1 MCAPG
6 DVEVPLPYSVGM
18 PTAFR
23 FILRARAVGVSSI
36 HSIRPLGDTAWS
48 GMRSQGFNE
57 DTTASTRYLI
67 SKLWWRLAPI
77 LRVSRNRVALALL
90 CLLGAKAGLLCIPFL
105 LKALVDG
112 LDTDSG
118 QLAIHVI
125 LLLVLAYGAARL
137 TNTLFAELRD
147 TLFGRVTEKAM
158 HSISLQTFRH
168 VHSLDVDYHLNRRT
182 GGLARDIERGTN
194 GISFLLRF
202 FIFNIAPTLF
212 EITMVAGI
220 LLVNYGA
227 EYAAVI
233 VVSVLLYGSFSFRAT
248 RWRTQYVREVNAADS
263 DSNTRA
269 VDSLLNYETVK
280 YFNNE
285 AFEAERY
292 DVALDIWEQARRKN
306 RLSLFALNGG
316 QALIIAVSQTA
327 MLGMAAMAVDEGSM
341 TLGDFILVNQF
352 MLQLFMPL
360 GFLGFVYREI
370 KAALANIE
378 RLFSVLEERVSIQS
392 EPNAKALSVTEGRI
406 HFAGVDF
413 SYREGSEVL
422 RRFTMDIAGGETVAL
437 VGSSGA
443 GKSTVS
449 KLLFRFYD
457 PKGGAIEI
465 DDTDIRSVSLESLR
479 QAIAVVPQDCVLF
492 NDSLRENIRYGR
504 PSATDDEVDR
514 AVEAAFLNE
523 VVERLPDGLDT
534 VVGER
539 GLKLSGGERQRVSIA
554 RAVLKEADI
563 LIFDEATSSLD
574 SHSEQAVMAAFRQL
588 AGRHTALVIAHR
600 LSTIVDADRIVVI
613 DRGAVIE
620 EGTHASLLAASG
632 KYAELWQIQLR
643 NQT

>member
-1 MCAPG
+1 MRG
-6 DVEVPLPYSVGM
+6 HQFSEDS
-18 PTAFR
+18 PTSGLLL
-23 FILRARAVGVSSI
+23 LR
-36 HSIRPLGDTAWS
+36 
-48 GMRSQGFNE
+48 
-57 DTTASTRYLI
+57 
-67 SKLWWRLAPI
+67 KLWGRLAPV
-77 LRVSRNRVALALL
+77 LEANRPRVGLALL

-112 LDTDSG
+112 LDTSAD
-118 QLAIHVI
+118 QLALQVV

-137 TNTLFAELRD
+137 SNTLFGELRD

-158 HSISLQTFRH
+158 HSIGLQTFRH
-168 VHSLDVDYHLNRRT
+168 VHSLDIDYHLNRRT

-212 EITMVAGI
+212 EIAMVAI
-220 LLVNYGA
+220 LLFINYGA

-233 VVSVLLYGSFSFRAT
+233 VVAVFLYGSFSFRAT

-263 DSNTRA
+263 ESNTRA

-292 DVALDIWEQARRKN
+292 DASLDVWEQARRKN

-316 QALIIAVSQTA
+316 QALIIATSQTL
-327 MLGMAAMAVDEGSM
+327 MLGMAAVSVNAGTM

-370 KAALANIE
+370 KGAMANIE
-378 RLFSVLEERVSIQS
+378 KLFGVLEEAPSLQPAPTEKTLSI
-392 EPNAKALSVTEGRI
+392 TEGRI
-406 HFAGVDF
+406 RFAGVGF
-413 SYREGSEVL
+413 AYAPGNPVL
-422 RRFTMDIAGGETVAL
+422 KRFNMTIAGGETVAL
-437 VGSSGA
+437 VGASGA
-443 GKSTVS
+443 GKSTLS

-457 PKGGAIEI
+457 PTEGAIEI
-465 DDTDIRSVSLESLR
+465 DGTDIRSVNLDSVR
-479 QAIAVVPQDCVLF
+479 RAIAVVPQDCVLF

-504 PSATDDEVDR
+504 PSATDEEV
-514 AVEAAFLNE
+514 AQAIEAAFLGD
-523 VVERLPDGLDT
+523 VIERLPEGLES

-554 RAVLKEADI
+554 RAVLKDAPI
-563 LIFDEATSSLD
+563 LVFDEATSSLD
-574 SHSEQAVMAAFRQL
+574 SHSEQAVMSAFRAL

-600 LSTIVDADRIVVI
+600 LSTVVDADRIVVLEH
-613 DRGAVIE
+613 GAVVE
-620 EGTHASLLAASG
+620 EGAHHALLQANG
-632 KYAELWQIQLR
+632 KYAQLWRIQR
-643 NQT
+643 EQQV

>member
-1 MCAPG
+1 MRPQEFSE
-6 DVEVPLPYSVGM
+6 D
-18 PTAFR
+18 
-23 FILRARAVGVSSI
+23 SS
-36 HSIRPLGDTAWS
+36 TS
-48 GMRSQGFNE
+48 GLLLSR
-57 DTTASTRYLI
+57 
-67 SKLWWRLAPI
+67 KLWERLTPI
-77 LRVSRNRVALALL
+77 LSANRQRVGLALL

-112 LDTDSG
+112 LDTSAD
-118 QLAIHVI
+118 QLALQVV

-137 TNTLFAELRD
+137 SNTLFGELRD

-158 HSISLQTFRH
+158 HRIGLQTFRH
-168 VHSLDVDYHLNRRT
+168 VHSLDIDYHLNRRT

-212 EITMVAGI
+212 EIAMVAI
-220 LLVNYGA
+220 LLLINYGA

-233 VVSVLLYGSFSFRAT
+233 VVSVFLYGSFSFRAT

-285 AFEAERY
+285 TFEAERY
-292 DVALDIWEQARRKN
+292 DAALDVWEQARRKN

-316 QALIIAVSQTA
+316 QALIIATSQTL
-327 MLGMAAMAVDEGSM
+327 MLGMAAMAVHAGSM

-378 RLFSVLEERVSIQS
+378 RLFGVLEESPSLQPAPLDKV
-392 EPNAKALSVTEGRI
+392 LSVSAGRI
-406 HFAGVDF
+406 RFANVGF
-413 SYREGSEVL
+413 AYAPGNPVL
-422 RRFTMDIAGGETVAL
+422 QHLNLNIAGGETVAL
-437 VGSSGA
+437 VGASGA

-457 PKGGAIEI
+457 PTEGAIEI
-465 DDTDIRSVSLESLR
+465 DGTDIRSVSLDSVR
-479 QAIAVVPQDCVLF
+479 RAIAVVPQDCVLF
-492 NDSLRENIRYGR
+492 NDSLRENVRYGR
-504 PSATDDEVDR
+504 PNATDDD
-514 AVEAAFLNE
+514 VEQAIQAAFLRE
-523 VVERLPDGLDT
+523 VIERLPDGLDT

-554 RAVLKEADI
+554 RAVLKDASI
-563 LIFDEATSSLD
+563 LVFDEATSSLD
-574 SHSEQAVMAAFRQL
+574 SHSELAVMSAFRAL

-600 LSTIVDADRIVVI
+600 LSTVVDADRIVVI
-613 DRGAVIE
+613 EHGAVVE
-620 EGTHASLLAASG
+620 EGTHHDLLAANG
-632 KYAELWQIQLR
+632 RYAELWRIQR
-643 NQT
+643 ERQG

>member
-1 MCAPG
+1 MRG
-6 DVEVPLPYSVGM
+6 HQFSEDS
-18 PTAFR
+18 PTSGLLL
-23 FILRARAVGVSSI
+23 LR
-36 HSIRPLGDTAWS
+36 
-48 GMRSQGFNE
+48 
-57 DTTASTRYLI
+57 
-67 SKLWWRLAPI
+67 KLWGRLAPV
-77 LRVSRNRVALALL
+77 LEANRPRVGLALL

-112 LDTDSG
+112 LDTSAD
-118 QLAIHVI
+118 QLALQVV

-137 TNTLFAELRD
+137 SNTLFGELRD

-158 HSISLQTFRH
+158 HSIGLQTFRH
-168 VHSLDVDYHLNRRT
+168 VHSLDIDYHLNRRT

-212 EITMVAGI
+212 EIAMVAI
-220 LLVNYGA
+220 LLFINYGA

-233 VVSVLLYGSFSFRAT
+233 VVAVFLYGSFSFRAT

-263 DSNTRA
+263 ESNTRA

-292 DVALDIWEQARRKN
+292 DASLDVWEQARRKN

-316 QALIIAVSQTA
+316 QALIIATSQTL
-327 MLGMAAMAVDEGSM
+327 MLGMAAVSVNAGTM

-370 KAALANIE
+370 KGAMANIE
-378 RLFSVLEERVSIQS
+378 KLFGVLEEAPSLQPAPTEKTLSI
-392 EPNAKALSVTEGRI
+392 TEGRI
-406 HFAGVDF
+406 RFAGVGF
-413 SYREGSEVL
+413 AYAPGNPVL
-422 RRFTMDIAGGETVAL
+422 KRFNMTIAGGETVAL
-437 VGSSGA
+437 VGASGA
-443 GKSTVS
+443 GKSTLS

-457 PKGGAIEI
+457 PTEGAIEI
-465 DDTDIRSVSLESLR
+465 DGTDIRSVNLDSVR
-479 QAIAVVPQDCVLF
+479 RAIAVVPQDCVLF

-504 PSATDDEVDR
+504 PSATDEEV
-514 AVEAAFLNE
+514 AQAIEAAFLGD
-523 VVERLPDGLDT
+523 VIERLPEGLES

-554 RAVLKEADI
+554 RAVLKDAPI
-563 LIFDEATSSLD
+563 LVFDEATSSLD
-574 SHSEQAVMAAFRQL
+574 SHSEQAVMSAFRAL

-600 LSTIVDADRIVVI
+600 LSTVVDADRIVVLEH
-613 DRGAVIE
+613 GAVVE
-620 EGTHASLLAASG
+620 EGAHHALLKANG
-632 KYAELWQIQLR
+632 KYAQLWRIQR
-643 NQT
+643 EQQV

>member
-1 MCAPG
+1 MSGLLLSRKLWERLTP
-6 DVEVPLPYSVGM
+6 
-18 PTAFR
+18 
-23 FILRARAVGVSSI
+23 ILRANRQRVG
-36 HSIRPLGDTAWS
+36 
-48 GMRSQGFNE
+48 
-57 DTTASTRYLI
+57 
-67 SKLWWRLAPI
+67 
-77 LRVSRNRVALALL
+77 LALL

-112 LDTDSG
+112 LDTNAD
-118 QLAIHVI
+118 QLALHVV

-137 TNTLFAELRD
+137 SNTLFGELRD

-158 HSISLQTFRH
+158 HRIGLQTFRH
-168 VHSLDVDYHLNRRT
+168 VHSLDIDYHLNRRT

-212 EITMVAGI
+212 EIAMVAI
-220 LLVNYGA
+220 LLLINYGV

-233 VVSVLLYGSFSFRAT
+233 VVSVFLYGSFSFRAT
-248 RWRTQYVREVNAADS
+248 SWRTQYVREVNAADS

-285 AFEAERY
+285 TFEAERY
-292 DVALDIWEQARRKN
+292 DAALDVWEQARRKN

-316 QALIIAVSQTA
+316 QALIIATSQTL
-327 MLGMAAMAVDEGSM
+327 MLGMAAMAVNTGTM

-378 RLFSVLEERVSIQS
+378 RLFGVLEEAPSLQPAPVD
-392 EPNAKALSVTEGRI
+392 KTLTVTEGRVRFVDVG
-406 HFAGVDF
+406 FAYASGNT
-413 SYREGSEVL
+413 VL
-422 RRFTMDIAGGETVAL
+422 KQLNMTIAGGETVAL
-437 VGSSGA
+437 VGASGA

-457 PKGGAIEI
+457 PTAGAIEI
-465 DDTDIRSVSLESLR
+465 DGTDIRSVSLESVR
-479 QAIAVVPQDCVLF
+479 RAIAVVPQDCVLF

-504 PSATDDEVDR
+504 PTAKDDEVEQ
-514 AVEAAFLNE
+514 AIEAAFLGE
-523 VVERLPDGLDT
+523 VIERLPDGLET

-554 RAVLKEADI
+554 RAVLKDAPI
-563 LIFDEATSSLD
+563 LVFDEATSSLD
-574 SHSEQAVMAAFRQL
+574 SHSELAVMSAFRAL

-600 LSTIVDADRIVVI
+600 LSTVVDADRIVVI
-613 DRGAVIE
+613 EHGAVVE
-620 EGTHASLLAASG
+620 EGTHHDLLAANG
-632 KYAELWQIQLR
+632 RYAELWRIQR
-643 NQT
+643 ERQG